1 MAALNRWER
10 YSLGSLEQG
19 TAEDPKGRIFATP
32 KELKDLSR
40 VRLCGSSVDTVRQL
54 YHGQLKADPLEAIQK
69 AIDDQSFEIR
79 YPAFGTFRVAK
90 LGKGAGAGYR
100 YKLQNNEEGLVILL
114 AHFYSKEDRP
124 GTHLK
129 IELSP
134 HFISQRGV
142 QEIQSRLDQF
152 AALFL
157 TDSRPAGVAVHL
169 ALDVQHWR
177 VPLDFEARFVTHAR
191 VQRRYD
197 GVADWELE
205 DLATVAITYGKKDIE
220 TLMYGKA
227 NSLQTVVYDKTKEI
241 KLTDKVDYFHDF
253 WNAYTFGD
261 FEPDKP
267 VWRIEMRF
275 HHSIVQE
282 IGHGLG
288 ETLHSFQALAP
299 HLTDLWRY
307 AMTRNRLMMS
317 KTYLDPYWQLFTED
331 AEFLHPANGLWL
343 RRKKKQDVSAVG
355 KNLSLIVGNLITL
368 AARKHQTVR
377 EVMKNLKRLDCF
389 DDLLS
394 YYRSRS
400 LTEADLREQIEK
412 GLALRRLIGKAA

>member
-1 MAALNRWER
+1 MAALHRWER

-19 TAEDPKGRIFATP
+19 TAEDPKGRIFATS
-32 KELKDLSR
+32 KDLKDLSC
-40 VRLCGSSVDTVRQL
+40 VLVCGSSVDTVRQL
-54 YHGQLKADPLEAIQK
+54 YHGRLKADPLAAIQQ
-69 AIDDQSFEIR
+69 AVDDQTYEIR
-79 YPAFGTFRVAK
+79 YPAFGAFRVAK

-114 AHFYSKEDRP
+114 AHFYSQEDRP

-129 IELSP
+129 LELSP
-134 HFISQRGV
+134 HFLSQRGV
-142 QEIQSRLDQF
+142 HQIQHRLDQF
-152 AALFL
+152 AAFFL
-157 TDSRPAGVAVHL
+157 DDPRPAGVAVHL
-169 ALDVQHWR
+169 ALDVQNWR
-177 VPLDFEARFVTHAR
+177 PPADFETRFITHAR

-197 GVADWELE
+197 GLSDWEME
-205 DLATVAITYGKKDIE
+205 DLATVAVKYGKTAVE

-227 NSLQTVVYDKTKEI
+227 SGLQTVVYDKTKEI
-241 KLTDKVDYFHDF
+241 KVTDKVDYFRDQ
-253 WNAYTFGD
+253 WSAYTFGAFD
-261 FEPDKP
+261 PEKP

-275 HHSIVQE
+275 HHRIVQE

-288 ETLHSFQALAP
+288 EALNSFQDVAP

-307 AMTRNRLMMS
+307 AMTRNRLMAS
-317 KTYLDPYWQLFTED
+317 PTYFDPYWQLFLED

-343 RRKKKQDVSAVG
+343 RRKKKQDVSSVG
-355 KNLSLIVGNLITL
+355 KNLSLVVGNLITL
-368 AARKHQTVR
+368 AARKRQTAR
-377 EVMKNLKRLDCF
+377 DVMRNLKRLDCF

-394 YYRSRS
+394 YYRSRN